1 MEANAKGTTTAR
13 LPAPWVE
20 PQAAEHE
27 PEAGR
32 RTRMRRIFVVTAE
45 GVAVGVLTVE
55 TAWSDVERPSLR
67 IAVAPALEGKVIAGR
82 ARVLETA

>member
-1 MEANAKGTTTAR
+1 MEANAKRTMTAR
-13 LPAPWVE
+13 LPAPWAE
-20 PQAAEHE
+20 PQVAEAE
-27 PEAGR
+27 QAVQ

-55 TAWSDVERPSLR
+55 AAWSDVERPSPR